1 MLDVRTSKRVG
12 KRADVRLVANAIVRS
27 SKRAQRQVLTAHVPR
42 LQPKAAVHGVEEDVA
57 CGARRVI
64 PQPLLEPFVELE
76 R

>member
-1 MLDVRTSKRVG
+1 
-12 KRADVRLVANAIVRS
+12 
-27 SKRAQRQVLTAHVPR
+27 VLTAHVPR